1 MNTRTSYTNINIANQ
16 WYGTN
21 AYSETHK
28 KLPEEK
34 NYMTLTTNQ
43 KQNLRTQAHHLD
55 PIIQIGKNGVTPQ
68 QLSQIKKGLE
78 DHELVKIKYIAHKN
92 KKETLSKEISGFFI
106 IEIGSISSISFLIE
120 LTFSEYVSP
129 LAPSQTSSP
138 NST

>member
-92 KKETLSKEISGFFI
+92 KKETLSKEISNETNSEQI
-106 IEIGSISSISFLIE
+106 DLIGNVLI
-120 LTFSEYVSP
+120 LYKKHKNRIDT
-129 LAPSQTSSP
+129 
-138 NST
+138 

>member
-92 KKETLSKEISGFFI
+92 KKETLSKEISNETNSEQI
-106 IEIGSISSISFLIE
+106 DLIGNVLILYKKHKNPE
-120 LTFSEYVSP
+120 RRKIN
-129 LAPSQTSSP
+129 P
-138 NST
+138 NSK